1 MKAQEMLENFP
12 EQINPVDTP
21 SLNLRDY
28 AGIVFS
34 GMGGSGIVGDLAKL
48 LLEKSQIDV
57 PVLSV
62 RDYALPSYVKENWA
76 VFCVSYSGNT
86 EETLSIAQ
94 EALSRNIKP
103 VCVSSGGKL
112 KELANQRGLMHFA
125 LPSGYPPRYA
135 LGFMISTV
143 LSLIG
148 MKDGLKACR
157 EFLKEKKESIKE
169 QAQGLA
175 QRLEGYIPVVYATP
189 LMDAVALR
197 WKTQIN
203 ENAKTL
209 CYTATLPELHH
220 NEVVGLDNP
229 ITRNLCTFVLLFDP
243 EDHPR
248 NLKRVEITEQILK
261 DLGVVPALIKGEG
274 NEFLNRLF
282 YLIYLGDWASFYLS
296 QLYGYD
302 PIPVQVIDKIKKIL
316 SS

>member
-21 SLNLRDY
+21 SLNLKDY

-48 LLEKSQIDV
+48 VLEKSQIEV

-112 KELANQRGLMHFA
+112 KELASQKGLMHFA

-148 MKDGLKACR
+148 MKDGLKACG
-157 EFLKEKKESIKE
+157 EFLKEKRESIKK

-175 QRLEGYIPVVYATP
+175 QRFEGYIPVVYVTP

-220 NEVVGLDNP
+220 NEVEGLDNP

-248 NLKRVEITEQILK
+248 VLKRVEITEQILK

-274 NEFLNRLF
+274 DEFLNRLF